1 MNMVALDSIDASQVW
16 IDVRRKDPEQMDR
29 TMYATHM
36 APVAD
41 AARPC
46 AGFSMGFQWRNVTT
60 NAALVIAGL
69 AKSRNAATKRSA
81 RHLGMATT

>member
-1 MNMVALDSIDASQVW
+1 MIALDTIHAIQVW
-16 IDVRRKDPEQMDR
+16 VHVRRKGSETMDR

-46 AGFSMGFQWRNVTT
+46 AGFGIGFQWRNVT
-60 NAALVIAGL
+60 LIAGL

>member
-1 MNMVALDSIDASQVW
+1 MVFLTSIDARQVSLV
-16 IDVRRKDPEQMDR
+16 VRRKDPEQMDR

-36 APVAD
+36 APVAVD
-41 AARPC
+41 ARPC
-46 AGFSMGFQWRNVTT
+46 AGFGIGFQWRNVTT
-60 NAALVIAGL
+60 DAALVIAGL

>member
-1 MNMVALDSIDASQVW
+1 MVALNTIYASQVW
-16 IDVRRKDPEQMDR
+16 VDVRRKDPEHMDR

-36 APVAD
+36 APVAA

-46 AGFSMGFQWRNVTT
+46 AGFGIGFQWRNVTT
-60 NAALVIAGL
+60 DAALVIAGL